1 MGKFVQLKAVDGHEF
16 DAYVAEPAGAPRGL
30 IVVVPE
36 IFGVNSHIKS
46 VADGYAADGY
56 LAVAGSYFDRAQRQF
71 EVGYSQADIAAGIEI
86 MKKISFDDVML
97 DVAAVLVYGKS
108 AGKAGVVGY
117 CWGGVVTFLA
127 AARVP
132 GFSAAS
138 SYYGGALP
146 NFMSETLHCPVE
158 FHFAEM
164 DKSITLEQAKAVAA
178 AYPAAGAFYYP
189 ADHGF
194 NCDQRGSYDAASA
207 KLARERTLAMF
218 HKYVG

>member
-1 MGKFVQLKAVDGHEF
+1 MGKFVQLKAADGHEF

-97 DVAAVLVYGKS
+97 DVAAVLAYGKS

-146 NFMSETLHCPVE
+146 KFMSETLHCPVE
-158 FHFAEM
+158 FHFAEK

-194 NCDQRGSYDAASA
+194 NCDHRGAYDAASA
-207 KLARERTLAMF
+207 KLARDRTLAMF